1 MKRKA
6 LGRGLDS
13 LIPTKAAPPKVAA
26 ESPGTTVPV
35 GSIVPNPHQP
45 RKVFAEE
52 EIRELAASIRVD
64 GLLQPIVVCRRGDQH
79 VLIAGERRWRAMQ
92 SLGWTDIPAVV
103 KEVADDREMLV
114 LALVEN
120 VQREDLNPIERALGY
135 RELQQKF
142 HLTQEEIAAKMGK
155 SRAVIANGLRLLNL
169 PEEIQTLV
177 QAGKLSEG
185 HARSLLALDGE
196 KAMLRMARRIVDA
209 GMSVRQTE
217 QGTRKGREI
226 DADTKDAEQKLAR
239 ALHAPVAILRR
250 RKGGYIRIQFHS
262 EEELIRLFETLQ
274 GSER

>member
-13 LIPTKAAPPKVAA
+13 LIPTKAAPPKAA
-26 ESPGTTVPV
+26 TGSSTVPV
-35 GSIVPNPHQP
+35 SSIVPNPHQP

-79 VLIAGERRWRAMQ
+79 VLIAGERRWRAVQ
-92 SLGWTDIPAVV
+92 SLGWAEIPAVV

-169 PEEIQTLV
+169 PEEIQILV
-177 QAGKLSEG
+177 QGGKLSEG
-185 HARSLLALDGE
+185 HARSLLTLDGE
-196 KAMLRMARRIVDA
+196 KAMLKMARRIVDA
-209 GMSVRQTE
+209 GMSVRE
-217 QGTRKGREI
+217 VEKGTRTAGAPDPI
-226 DADTKDAEQKLAR
+226 TKDAEQKLSR
-239 ALHAPVAILRR
+239 ALHAPVTILRR
-250 RKGGYIRIQFHS
+250 RKGGLIRIQFHS
-262 EEELIRLFETLQ
+262 EEELMRLFETLQ